1 MEHDYGNRYDFR
13 KIASEVAET
22 QKKLEA
28 LLQEAKQRFPPPHPC
43 AHWAVSAAGTLGLFY
58 VAHTNEKKP

>member
-28 LLQEAKQRFPPPHPC
+28 LLQEAKQRFPPPHP
-43 AHWAVSAAGTLGLFY
+43 W
-58 VAHTNEKKP
+58 HTGP